1 MLFMNIIYKVVFL
14 YYALSET
21 QIKNIIQIIE
31 NNPTLI
37 KQNELS
43 KINKPLSVLAFSFKE
58 VYEFITQKD
67 EQSGESMFMLK
78 RAYKNFKQLKM
89 EEENLKISLK

>member
-14 YYALSET
+14 YYALSEI
-21 QIKNIIQIIE
+21 QIKNIIQIIDS
-31 NNPTLI
+31 NPILI

-43 KINKPLSVLAFSFKE
+43 KVNKPLSFLTFSFKE
-58 VYEFITQKD
+58 IYEFITQKD

-78 RAYKNFKQLKM
+78 RAYMNFKKLKM
-89 EEENLKISLK
+89 EEENLNILLK